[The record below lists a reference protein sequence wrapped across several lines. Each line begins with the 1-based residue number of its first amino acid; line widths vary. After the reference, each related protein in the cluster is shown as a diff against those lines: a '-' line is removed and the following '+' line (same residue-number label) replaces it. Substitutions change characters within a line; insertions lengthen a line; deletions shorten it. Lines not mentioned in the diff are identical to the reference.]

1 MITDKNLKNSIA
13 MLNKGNDQ
21 EIEKNFMTMRIQ
33 DNKENKN
40 TQKEILMNLKETMI
54 NLTKIGNKVNFHL
67 LKMRKR

>member
-21 EIEKNFMTMRIQ
+21 ETEKNFMTMRIQ

-54 NLTKIGNKVNFHL
+54 NLTKIGKKVNFHL